1 MVLLVRLNF
10 GATRRQRG
18 IWITRAKLSAGKLP
32 ALSDA
37 VATPLV
43 PFATPRHELDP
54 QPPATTGVL
63 CPWARCASWRVQ
75 TLSNEPGLDQMAAPS
90 VASQAQKCTS
100 KFGIQDKSGCVFLL
114 GGPQNGGVPFGFLL
128 KQPQD
133 RYPKKETTQTGL
145 EMASFGTERPEAAHV
160 QPCVY
165 SQPWGSAQRRKH
177 MSIGGVLNKG
187 DRNLSAPKQRTS
199 KPGSKPK
206 PTKPKQATFPSKEP
220 QDRIPPKEVPFVAC
234 DSSNRRSLAE
244 DLDSKR
250 FGFQALL
257 EACELLAA
265 RWASFFLQK
274 RFLLLSL
281 LLSLLLLFSGFP
293 PCFVRCCYC
302 LFVSRLVSRAK
313 TAVGIYNENQP
324 PVRLH
329 REQLDMCVGLLAIW
343 RGHEFKNCFHGL
355 KNA

>member
-54 QPPATTGVL
+54 QPPATAGVL

-160 QPCVY
+160 QPCLY
-165 SQPWGSAQRRKH
+165 PQPWGSAQRRKH

-265 RWASFFLQK
+265 RWASFFYK
-274 RFLLLSL
+274 KGYYYYHYYYHCYYYSPVSPRV
-281 LLSLLLLFSGFP
+281 LF
-293 PCFVRCCYC
+293 VVVIVC
-302 LFVSRLVSRAK
+302 LFPVWFPEPKQPLVYTMKISHPYGCIGNSWTCVLVYLQYGEGMSSR
-313 TAVGIYNENQP
+313 TAS
-324 PVRLH
+324 
-329 REQLDMCVGLLAIW
+329 MA
-343 RGHEFKNCFHGL
+343 
-355 KNA
+355 